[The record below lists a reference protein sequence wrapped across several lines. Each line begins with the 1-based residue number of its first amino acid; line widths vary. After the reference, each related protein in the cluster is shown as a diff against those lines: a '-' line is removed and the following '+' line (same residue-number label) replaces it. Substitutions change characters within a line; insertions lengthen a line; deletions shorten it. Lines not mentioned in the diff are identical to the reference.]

1 LEGGSFV
8 RPPYFILW
16 ESREILM
23 RQQKQQQPAPPAH
36 SQLLNHTQN
45 SSHMI
50 SFSKEKLQ
58 NRSSLEHFRDLD

>member
-1 LEGGSFV
+1 MQIKKFESFSRENLLARNPNTIEQNISALEGSSFV

-36 SQLLNHTQN
+36 SQL
-45 SSHMI
+45 
-50 SFSKEKLQ
+50 
-58 NRSSLEHFRDLD
+58 